1 MGHGPAPFGPPPP
14 PSHGHGHGHGH
25 GHPHGPP
32 PPPPPPPHAA
42 HGQHTQGQAVP
53 ILAII
58 FGSIVLIVL
67 IINVFKFAQFY
78 LEHHATHSQDE
89 KQAKPC
95 NGNCQCQGLAPNPKQ
110 RPGVD
115 PPPYSNNNELEE
127 RRRLMDE
134 DGSNYVP

>member
-1 MGHGPAPFGPPPP
+1 MGHGPPPFGPPP
-14 PSHGHGHGHGH
+14 HGHGH
-25 GHPHGPP
+25 HPHGPP
-32 PPPPPPPHAA
+32 PPPPPHHAA
-42 HGQHTQGQAVP
+42 HHQHARGQAVP

-67 IINVFKFAQFY
+67 IIHFFKFARFY
-78 LEHHATHSQDE
+78 LEHHATHSQDD
-89 KQAKPC
+89 KDKAKAKPC
-95 NGNCQCQGLAPNPKQ
+95 NGNCQCEGLPPNPKQ